1 MTEDIKKVTRTG
13 LILAVTL
20 ILQGLRM
27 VIPIP
32 PQVSMFVVGS
42 LVNACLIVAVLLIGR
57 RAGLVVAGCTPCLAG
72 RDAALLSLCLSRR
85 AGQLFLR
92 LDGLALA
99 AVRSAGFLRRC
110 LGEGGHPLW
119 LVLPAVRLYCVSAGC
134 APYAV
139 VCYEL
144 APDCDRHHRG
154 GPGNGSQPSPR
165 ASA

>member
-1 MTEDIKKVTRTG
+1 MSKRFIHSINYMRG
-13 LILAVTL
+13 LCML
-20 ILQGLRM
+20 G
-27 VIPIP
+27 VIAIH
-32 PQVSMFVVGS
+32 VGS
-42 LVNACLIVAVLLIGR
+42 VAIVNPSPNL
-57 RAGLVVAGCTPCLAG
+57 GLVAILEI
-72 RDAALLSLCLSRR
+72 LSRFSRR

-144 APDCDRHHRG
+144 APDRDRHHRG